1 MLTTTAKGGDT
12 VEDNRIIELFFARS
26 EQAVQTLSDQ
36 YGKLCRTI
44 ARGILADPRD
54 VEECE
59 NDTWMQ
65 VWNAIPPER
74 PEHLGAYVGR
84 ITRNLAINRLRRDKS
99 KKRGGELECI
109 HAELHECIPDA
120 HDVEAAADDTVLQC
134 IRRFLEQQSSR
145 DRAMFL
151 RRYFYLE
158 SGQEIAVSFGMSASA
173 VSTQLGRM
181 RAKLK
186 LELEKEGIPL

>member
-1 MLTTTAKGGDT
+1 M
-12 VEDNRIIELFFARS
+12 EDRRIIELFFNRS
-26 EQAVQTLSDQ
+26 EQAVQALSGK

-59 NDTWMQ
+59 NDTWLR
-65 VWNAIPPER
+65 VWNSVPPDC

-84 ITRNLAINRLRRDKS
+84 ITRNLAINRLKFDSR
-99 KKRGGELECI
+99 KKRGGELESI
-109 HAELHECIPDA
+109 HAELHDCIPA
-120 HDVEAAADDTVLQC
+120 RHDVETTADDTVLQC
-134 IRRFLEQQSSR
+134 IRRFLERQSPR
-145 DRAMFL
+145 DRALFL

-158 SGQEIAVSFGMSASA
+158 PVQELAAPFDMTASA
-173 VSTQLGRM
+173 VSTRLGRM

-186 LELEKEGIPL
+186 LELEKEGITL

>member
-1 MLTTTAKGGDT
+1 M
-12 VEDNRIIELFFARS
+12 EDRRIIELFFERS
-26 EQAVQTLSDQ
+26 EQAVHALSGK

-59 NDTWMQ
+59 NDTWMR
-65 VWNAIPPER
+65 VWNSIPPDC
-74 PEHLGAYVGR
+74 PEYLGAYVGR
-84 ITRNLAINRLRRDKS
+84 ITRNLAINRLKFDSR
-99 KKRGGELECI
+99 KKRGGELASI
-109 HAELHECIPDA
+109 HTELRDCIPDR

-134 IRRFLEQQSSR
+134 IRRFLERQSPR
-145 DRAMFL
+145 DRVLFL

-158 SGQEIAVSFGMSASA
+158 SVQDLAAPFGITASA
-173 VSTQLGRM
+173 VSTRLGRM

-186 LELEKEGIPL
+186 TELEKEGITL

>member
-1 MLTTTAKGGDT
+1 M
-12 VEDNRIIELFFARS
+12 EDSRIIELFFVRS
-26 EQAVQTLSDQ
+26 EQAVEELRQK
-36 YGKLCRTI
+36 YEKLCRTI

-99 KKRGGELECI
+99 KKRGGELASI
-109 HAELHECIPDA
+109 HAELHDCIPSTQ
-120 HDVEAAADDTVLQC
+120 DVEASADDTVLQC
-134 IRRFLEQQSSR
+134 IQRFLERQSPR
-145 DRAMFL
+145 DRALFL

-158 SGQEIAVSFGMSASA
+158 SVQELAAPFGMTASA
-173 VSTQLGRM
+173 VSTRLGRM

-186 LELEKEGIPL
+186 LELQKEGITL

>member
-1 MLTTTAKGGDT
+1 MD
-12 VEDNRIIELFFARS
+12 DSRIIELFFARS
-26 EQAVQTLSDQ
+26 EQAVEELRQK
-36 YGKLCRTI
+36 YEKLCRTI
-44 ARGILADPRD
+44 ARGILPDPRD

-74 PEHLGAYVGR
+74 PDYLSAYVGR
-84 ITRNLAINRLRRDKS
+84 ITRNLAINRLRHDKS
-99 KKRGGELECI
+99 KKRGGELESI
-109 HAELHECIPDA
+109 HAELHDCIPDG
-120 HDVEAAADDTVLQC
+120 HNVEAAADDTVLQC
-134 IRRFLEQQSSR
+134 IQHFLERQSPR

-158 SGQEIAVSFGMSASA
+158 SVRDLAASFGVTASA
-173 VSTQLGRM
+173 VSTRLGRM

-186 LELEKEGIPL
+186 LELEKEGITL

>member
-1 MLTTTAKGGDT
+1 M
-12 VEDNRIIELFFARS
+12 EDRWIIDLFFERS
-26 EQAVQTLSDQ
+26 EEAVQALSRK

-54 VEECE
+54 AEECE
-59 NDTWMQ
+59 NDTWMR
-65 VWNAIPPER
+65 VWNSIPPER

-84 ITRNLAINRLRRDKS
+84 ITRNLALNRLKFDSR
-99 KKRGGELECI
+99 KKRGGELESI
-109 HAELHECIPDA
+109 HAELHDCIPDG

-134 IRRFLEQQSSR
+134 IQHFLERQSPR
-145 DRAMFL
+145 DRTLFL

-158 SGQEIAVSFGMSASA
+158 SVQDLAAPFGMTASA
-173 VSTQLGRM
+173 ASTRLGRM

-186 LELEKEGIPL
+186 LELEKEGITL

>member
-1 MLTTTAKGGDT
+1 M
-12 VEDNRIIELFFARS
+12 EDSRIIELFFDRS
-26 EQAVQTLSDQ
+26 EQAVQTLSDK

-65 VWNAIPPER
+65 IWNAIPPEH

-84 ITRNLAINRLRRDKS
+84 IARNLAINRLRRDKS
-99 KKRGGELECI
+99 KKRGGELKCI
-109 HAELHECIPDA
+109 HAELHECIPDT

-134 IRRFLEQQSSR
+134 IRRFLEHQSPR
-145 DRAMFL
+145 DRALFL

-158 SGQEIAVSFGMSASA
+158 SVQSLAAPFGMTASA
-173 VSTQLGRM
+173 VSTRLGRM

-186 LELEKEGIPL
+186 LELEKEGITL